1 MRRDLG
7 NKNSSCRLA
16 QAANPTKIKRYNRH
30 MQQLSI
36 NERVRQSFERLLLE
50 ALTSPAHQEVLYKFE
65 AHAGYLLRWRSVVPM
80 STRARSG
87 CGLAACYLSALAGA
101 ALPLDSTAH
110 LRLRQLGQCLVSW
123 GRSVGDESSS
133 SEAEQVLVQSLT
145 ALQTQGLIQSK
156 PLDSAENSDFGL
168 MVLKML
174 SAFETWSTQPGS
186 SPQRLSDAL
195 LVLKGLAE
203 QHQDQR
209 IMELAWATA
218 NMLDRVIDGTLPM
231 TEAFKGIV
239 TRAAKLLLIAFV
251 FQIWN
256 AEDEWEYAH
265 TIEDADV
272 LASGGDV
279 GLL

>member
-1 MRRDLG
+1 M
-7 NKNSSCRLA
+7 
-16 QAANPTKIKRYNRH
+16 
-30 MQQLSI
+30 
-36 NERVRQSFERLLLE
+36 
-50 ALTSPAHQEVLYKFE
+50 
-65 AHAGYLLRWRSVVPM
+65 
-80 STRARSG
+80 
-87 CGLAACYLSALAGA
+87 
-101 ALPLDSTAH
+101 
-110 LRLRQLGQCLVSW
+110 
-123 GRSVGDESSS
+123 
-133 SEAEQVLVQSLT
+133 LVQSLT

-231 TEAFKGIV
+231 TEAFKGVV
-239 TRAAKLLLIAFV
+239 TRAAKLLMIAFV